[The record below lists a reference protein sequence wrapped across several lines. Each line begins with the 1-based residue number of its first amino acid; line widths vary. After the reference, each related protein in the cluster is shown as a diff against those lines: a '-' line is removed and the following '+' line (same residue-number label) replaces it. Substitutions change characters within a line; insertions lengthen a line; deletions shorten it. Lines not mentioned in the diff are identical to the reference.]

1 VLTWITQAIRR
12 DDVAIPVARSA
23 DRSRS
28 ARLVHAAADAA
39 AGGDGRVAPPPELM
53 SSEVAGDEV
62 GRSTTSPLG
71 GRWARVVGIA
81 VTGFFVSLY
90 VYNTIRFDRDTLS
103 GDQWVW
109 VREVLIP
116 YDQGRRSMLEAITF
130 EYGSLSHSHIPTLT
144 VLLANSRLLH
154 LDLSVDAFVGVLS
167 LVGVAVVVH
176 RHASRSSPL
185 EPWLVTGAVAALVFM
200 SSHFRNFT
208 WSLLQFQMFYVLVAI
223 WYLYRFGRQVEN
235 PRPIH
240 ALLVVPATLV
250 LGDAIGVAA
259 VLASMVYLVAMVLGR
274 RIQWRKAALHLM
286 AFPILVVILGR
297 LLTGVRSHGEQSFG
311 QFIDLTRGDP
321 GGAVRA
327 GIDALAGALVGF
339 RDEPP
344 TLLPFLSWDWSAWGV
359 LATLVLA
366 AAAVVGVRRGG
377 LTSHDH
383 FPLMLVLASGIWSA
397 GVIRSRFWM
406 SGPEAMRE
414 YRYVPYTTLL
424 GVGLILV
431 LAAKWAVLGGWR
443 FPSGAVLLVAVLAS
457 ATGSLDLTRDVTG
470 EHAQRTSLATLD
482 QFVEGS
488 IDAPSVGGLQCTV
501 ERPCLEAA
509 WYLWDEGLGP
519 FAGRPSGAPSWV
531 PELRAAV
538 FAEIRSIPVKQRPW
552 ACALTMRAAD
562 LSPGV
567 DALGVSVPPG
577 SDAEAEKIYG
587 RAFEVQCRAWKLI
600 R

>member
-1 VLTWITQAIRR
+1 MP
-12 DDVAIPVARSA
+12 PVAR
-23 DRSRS
+23 
-28 ARLVHAAADAA
+28 
-39 AGGDGRVAPPPELM
+39 PPELM
-53 SSEVAGDEV
+53 SSEVTGDEV
-62 GRSTTSPLG
+62 GPSTTSPTG
-71 GRWARVVGIA
+71 GRWARVIGIGITA
-81 VTGFFVSLY
+81 FFVGLY

-109 VREVLIP
+109 VSEVLIP
-116 YDQGRRSMLEAITF
+116 YDHGRRSIWEAITF
-130 EYGSLSHSHIPTLT
+130 EYGSLSHSHIPTLA
-144 VLLANSRLLH
+144 VLLANSRLLQ
-154 LDLSVDAFVGVLS
+154 LDLTVDAFVGVLS
-167 LVGVAVVVH
+167 LVGVTVVVH
-176 RHASRSSPL
+176 RHTSRSSPL

-250 LGDAIGVAA
+250 MGDAIGVAA
-259 VLASMVYLVAMVLGR
+259 VLASMVYLGAMVLGR
-274 RIQWRKAALHLM
+274 RIQWRKAVLHLL
-286 AFPILVVILGR
+286 AFPIQVAILGR
-297 LLTGVRSHGEQSFG
+297 LLTGERSHGEQSFG
-311 QFIDLTRGDP
+311 QFIALVREDP
-321 GGAVRA
+321 GGAVGA
-327 GIDALAGALVGF
+327 GIDTLAGALVGF
-339 RDEPP
+339 RDLPP
-344 TLLPFLSWDWSAWGV
+344 TPLSFLSWDWSAWGA

-397 GVIRSRFWM
+397 GVIRSRLWLAG
-406 SGPEAMRE
+406 SEAMQAS
-414 YRYVPYTTLL
+414 RYVSYTTLL

-431 LAAKWAVLGGWR
+431 VAAKWAVLRAWR
-443 FPSGAVLLVAVLAS
+443 FPSGAVLLVAVLVS

-470 EHAQRTSLATLD
+470 EHSQRASLTSLD

-488 IDAPSVGGLQCTV
+488 IDAPSGGGLQCTV
-501 ERPCLEAA
+501 RHPCLEAA

-519 FAGRPSGAPSWV
+519 FAGRPSGVPSWV

-538 FAEIRSIPVKQRPW
+538 FAEIRSIPVKERPW
-552 ACALTMRAAD
+552 VCALTTPAAD

-577 SDAEAEKIYG
+577 SDAEAEKIYR
-587 RAFEVQCRAWKLI
+587 RALDVQCRAWRPI